1 MHGNRDVVADRAVGS
16 VLVVVSTPILQ
27 LFSGIRKA
35 HEPMCVQAFRAELAV
50 EGLDEAIVCGLS
62 WPQEVQRNVVG
73 IGPEIEIARDEFAGV
88 LANQFVSQPHK
99 SSVNSSF
106 KRSGFQGQSN

>member
-35 HEPMCVQAFRAELAV
+35 HEPMCVEAFRTELAV

-62 WPQEVQRNVVG
+62 WPREVQRNVVG
-73 IGPEIEIARDEFAGV
+73 IGPEIEIAKDKFAAV
-88 LANQFVSQPHK
+88 
-99 SSVNSSF
+99 VNF
-106 KRSGFQGQSN
+106 DRLRVTNFPTDPFERLNDIFTPIAE